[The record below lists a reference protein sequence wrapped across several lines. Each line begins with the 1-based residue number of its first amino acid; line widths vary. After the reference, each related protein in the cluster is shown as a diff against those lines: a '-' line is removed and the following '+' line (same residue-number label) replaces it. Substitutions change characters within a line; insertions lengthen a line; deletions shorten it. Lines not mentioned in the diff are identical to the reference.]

1 MAAPGAN
8 RAAGYQQATNER
20 TMKIREGTRVLVT
33 AGASG
38 IGRRIAATFLGEG
51 ARVHVCDVSGD
62 RAADLLQELPE
73 VGFTQADVAV
83 PADVE
88 RVFGDLAVHLGG
100 LDVLINNAGIA
111 GPTAPVEQVSPE
123 DWRRTLDVNITGQ
136 FLCARLAVPLLKQ
149 AGGGS
154 IVNLSS
160 VAGRLGYP
168 MRTPYAAS
176 KWAVVGFTQSLAME
190 LGPHRIR
197 VNALL
202 PGMVEGDRIR
212 SVIAAKAAATQ
223 KPYEELEGGA
233 PEAGLAS
240 QNGEPRRDR
249 QHGPLPLF
257 GGGSRDHGS
266 GPKRLRQRGANDLRG
281 DSPAATRGSSK
292 PRMRRQ
298 HLASRARYLGKE

>member
-1 MAAPGAN
+1 
-8 RAAGYQQATNER
+8 
-20 TMKIREGTRVLVT
+20 MKIREGTRVLVT

-38 IGRRIAATFLGEG
+38 IGRRIAAAFLGQG
-51 ARVHVCDVSGD
+51 AGVHVCDVAAD
-62 RAADLLQELPE
+62 RGADLLQELPG
-73 VGFTQADVAV
+73 VGFTRADVAV

-88 RVFGDLAVHLGG
+88 RVFADLEAHLGG

-111 GPTAPVEQVSPE
+111 GPTAPVEEVSPE
-123 DWRRTLDVNITGQ
+123 DWNRTLDVNITGQ

-190 LGPHRIR
+190 QGPHGIR

-202 PGMVEGDRIR
+202 PGMVEGGRIR
-212 SVIAAKAAATQ
+212 AVIAAKAAAIQ
-223 KPYEELEGGA
+223 KTYEELEA
-233 PEAGLAS
+233 EHLRQVSLRRMVDPDEIANMALFLCSEAG
-240 QNGEPRRDR
+240 
-249 QHGPLPLF
+249 
-257 GGGSRDHGS
+257 
-266 GPKRLRQRGANDLRG
+266 
-281 DSPAATRGSSK
+281 AAITGQALSVCGNVE
-292 PRMRRQ
+292 RM
-298 HLASRARYLGKE
+298 L